1 MAAGGSEESTGV
13 SGMTVIKP
21 RRVRLS
27 DVANRAGVSAV
38 TVSRALRNP
47 RLVSE
52 ALRRRV
58 ESAVGELAYIPNQ
71 MASALA
77 SAQTNTIGVVVPS
90 LTNGVFGDYLRGI
103 HDVLMPRGFQ
113 VLVLNAR
120 YSPIEEEKAI
130 ATLLG
135 RQPEAMIVA
144 GIDQT
149 DHARRLLEQSG
160 VPVVQTMELTD
171 DPIDINIGMSH
182 LDAGYQAAQYLLGLG
197 HRRIGVVEARLDAR
211 AQRRLDGYRRAMD
224 EAGIDTIDLVASS
237 ARPSNVKIGGE
248 LLQHLLATA
257 PGVDAVFCCND
268 DLALGVLFACQRHN
282 IRVPQD
288 MSILGFNDLDF
299 AASAYP
305 ALSSMA
311 TPRFEMGKRAA
322 EAILQIIRAPKQ
334 RPAETRIDLGFRINE
349 RDSTRARTP
358 PQRPRRQT
366 EGG

>member
-1 MAAGGSEESTGV
+1 
-13 SGMTVIKP
+13 MTTIKT
-21 RRVRLS
+21 RRTTLA
-27 DVANRAGVSAV
+27 DVASRAGVSAV
-38 TVSRALRNP
+38 TVSRALRRP
-47 RLVSE
+47 DLVSD
-52 ALRRRV
+52 ALRLRV

-77 SAQTNTIGVVVPS
+77 SAQTDMIGVVVPS

-135 RQPEAMIVA
+135 RHPEAMIVA

-160 VPVVQTMELTD
+160 IPVVQTMELAA

-182 LDAGYQAAQYLLGLG
+182 ADAGYQAAKYLLELG

-211 AQRRLDGYRRAMD
+211 AQRRLEGYRRAMD
-224 EAGIDTIDLVASS
+224 EAGIDTTELVASS
-237 ARPSNVKIGGE
+237 ARHSNVKTGGE

-257 PGVDAVFCCND
+257 PGIDAVFCCND

-305 ALSSMA
+305 ALSSVA
-311 TPRFEMGKRAA
+311 TPRFEMGKQAA
-322 EAILQIIRAPKQ
+322 ETILQIIREPKQ
-334 RPAETRIDLGFRINE
+334 RPSEARIDLGFRINE
-349 RDSTRARTP
+349 RESTRRRVRP
-358 PQRPRRQT
+358 PQP
-366 EGG
+366 GGQEAY

>member
-1 MAAGGSEESTGV
+1 MAATR
-13 SGMTVIKP
+13 P
-21 RRVRLS
+21 RRATLA
-27 DVANRAGVSAV
+27 DVAGRAGVSAV
-38 TVSRALRNP
+38 TVSRALRRP
-47 RLVSE
+47 DLVSDT
-52 ALRRRV
+52 LRLRV

-77 SAQTNTIGVVVPS
+77 SAQTDTIGVVVPS

-103 HDVLMPRGFQ
+103 HDVFTPRGFQ

-135 RQPEAMIVA
+135 RHPEAMIVA

-160 VPVVQTMELTD
+160 VPVVQTMELTV

-182 LDAGYQAAQYLLGLG
+182 TDAGYDAAKYLLDLG

-211 AQRRLDGYRRAMD
+211 AQRRLDGYRRAME
-224 EAGIDTIDLVASS
+224 EAGIDTADLIASS
-237 ARPSNVKIGGE
+237 ARHSTVKIGGE

-305 ALSSMA
+305 ALSSVA
-311 TPRFEMGKRAA
+311 TPRLEMGRQAA
-322 EAILQIIRAPKQ
+322 ETILQIIRAPKQ
-334 RPAETRIDLGFRINE
+334 RPSETRIDLGFSINE
-349 RDSTRARTP
+349 RESTGRRTHH
-358 PQRPRRQT
+358 QEPRRKKIAAARS
-366 EGG
+366 

>member
-1 MAAGGSEESTGV
+1 MTAAR
-13 SGMTVIKP
+13 P
-21 RRVRLS
+21 RRATLA
-27 DVANRAGVSAV
+27 DVASRAGVSSV
-38 TVSRALRNP
+38 TVSRVLRRPGLVSDALR
-47 RLVSE
+47 L
-52 ALRRRV
+52 RV

-77 SAQTNTIGVVVPS
+77 SAQTDTIGVVVPS

-103 HDVLMPRGFQ
+103 HDVFTPRGFQ

-160 VPVVQTMELTD
+160 IPVVQTMELAAN
-171 DPIDINIGMSH
+171 PIDINIGMSH
-182 LDAGYQAAQYLLGLG
+182 VDAGYEAAKYLLDLG

-211 AQRRLDGYRRAMD
+211 AQRRLDGFRRAMD
-224 EAGIDTIDLVASS
+224 EAGIDTADLIASS
-237 ARPSNVKIGGE
+237 ARHSTVKIGGE

-282 IRVPQD
+282 VRVPQD
-288 MSILGFNDLDF
+288 I
-299 AASAYP
+299 
-305 ALSSMA
+305 
-311 TPRFEMGKRAA
+311 
-322 EAILQIIRAPKQ
+322 
-334 RPAETRIDLGFRINE
+334 
-349 RDSTRARTP
+349 
-358 PQRPRRQT
+358 
-366 EGG
+366 